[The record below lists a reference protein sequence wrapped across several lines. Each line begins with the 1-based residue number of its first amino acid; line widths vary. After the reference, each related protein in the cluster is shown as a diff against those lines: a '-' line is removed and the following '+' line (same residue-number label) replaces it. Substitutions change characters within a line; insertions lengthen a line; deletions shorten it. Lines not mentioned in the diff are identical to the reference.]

1 MTEEMTLAEIVKAP
15 ELPPDAPVQARIIR
29 VMRELK
35 GIAKGGYNQQQG
47 FKYRGIE
54 QLTVV
59 LHDLCAEHGIFPLPQ
74 VLETEWSMSETK
86 NHTPM
91 ETVRMRCQWEI
102 MGLAGDSVT
111 AITAGEGS
119 DMSDKATNKAATSAY
134 KYMLLQVF
142 MIGDPADDAD
152 AVTNEHGSTPA
163 QSSGSTGRG
172 SGTRAAPTS
181 GRPLPT
187 AGAPGQAA
195 KPAPAQHAAA
205 PAAAPEPAPASTLP
219 TAASERPSGDPVTPQ
234 TLRDITAALGQVG
247 LDAQD
252 AILRYVAA
260 VIGRKIN
267 RSTEMTE
274 MEGLTLLEALLSDI
288 EKAGTENG

>member
-1 MTEEMTLAEIVKAP
+1 MTEEITLAEIVKAP

-29 VMRELK
+29 IMRELK
-35 GIAKGGYNQQQG
+35 GISKGGYNQQQG
-47 FKYRGIE
+47 FHFRGIE

-59 LHDLCAEHGIFPLPQ
+59 LHDLCAEHGVFPLPQ

-86 NHTPM
+86 AKNPM
-91 ETVRMRCQWEI
+91 ETVRMRCQWEL
-102 MGLAGDSVT
+102 MGLAGDSVV

-119 DMSDKATNKAATSAY
+119 DTSDKATNKAATSAY

-152 AVTNEHGSTPA
+152 GTTNEHGSKPT
-163 QSSGSTGRG
+163 QTSGSTGRG

-181 GRPLPT
+181 GKPLPT
-187 AGAPGQAA
+187 AGPPGQATKQA
-195 KPAPAQHAAA
+195 QTQRAAATPAPADP
-205 PAAAPEPAPASTLP
+205 PATASTLP
-219 TAASERPSGDPVTPQ
+219 TAASERPSGDNVTAQ

-247 LDAQD
+247 LDSQEV
-252 AILRYVAA
+252 ILRYVGA
-260 VIGRKIN
+260 VIGRKVN
-267 RSTEMTE
+267 GAKEMTE

-288 EKAGTENG
+288 EKAGI